1 MKDVH
6 WTSMQPLIIDRSIDV
21 KNIYSVFLNQKDM
34 PQDSYIVYD
43 TICNNKKKK
52 FLTCKNMGSHMC
64 RKKTGRLYITKV
76 VMSSLKGEED

>member
-43 TICNNKKKK
+43 TICNNKKKN
-52 FLTCKNMGSHMC
+52 FLHARTWAHTCVG
-64 RKKTGRLYITKV
+64 RKLEDYT
-76 VMSSLKGEED
+76 SLR